1 MSFIWMIIVGLV
13 AGLLARAIKPGSDPM
28 GWIMTIVLGIVGA
41 MLGGF
46 LASLIGINADGGF
59 TGLIFSVI
67 GAIIL
72 LFLYEMIVNKRRAE
86 FDALFVILWRAIS
99 KPEALNKKFNAKN
112 QKAPRYELTP
122 ETWTV

>member
-41 MLGGF
+41 LVGGF
-46 LASLIGINADGGF
+46 LAGLVGINADGGF

-67 GAIIL
+67 GEIIL
-72 LFLYEMIVNKRRAE
+72 LFIYEMIMSKRG
-86 FDALFVILWRAIS
+86 V
-99 KPEALNKKFNAKN
+99 
-112 QKAPRYELTP
+112 
-122 ETWTV
+122 

>member
-46 LASLIGINADGGF
+46 IASLIGIDADGGF

-72 LFLYEMIVNKRRAE
+72 LFLYELIMSKRR
-86 FDALFVILWRAIS
+86 V
-99 KPEALNKKFNAKN
+99 
-112 QKAPRYELTP
+112 
-122 ETWTV
+122 

>member
-13 AGLLARAIKPGSDPM
+13 AGLLARAIKPGNDPM

-46 LASLIGINADGGF
+46 LAGLIGINADGGF

-72 LFLYEMIVNKRRAE
+72 LFLYEMIVNKRRA
-86 FDALFVILWRAIS
+86 
-99 KPEALNKKFNAKN
+99 
-112 QKAPRYELTP
+112 
-122 ETWTV
+122 

>member
-72 LFLYEMIVNKRRAE
+72 LFLYEMIV
-86 FDALFVILWRAIS
+86 FS
-99 KPEALNKKFNAKN
+99 KNFHCFLIIK
-112 QKAPRYELTP
+112 
-122 ETWTV
+122 

>member
-13 AGLLARAIKPGSDPM
+13 AGLLARAIKPGNDSM

-41 MLGGF
+41 LVGGF
-46 LASLIGINADGGF
+46 LARLVGINADGGF

-72 LFLYEMIVNKRRAE
+72 LFAYEMITNKRG
-86 FDALFVILWRAIS
+86 V
-99 KPEALNKKFNAKN
+99 
-112 QKAPRYELTP
+112 
-122 ETWTV
+122 

>member
-46 LASLIGINADGGF
+46 IASLLGISADGGF
-59 TGLIFSVI
+59 TGLVFSVI

-72 LFLYEMIVNKRRAE
+72 LFAYEFIMNKRR
-86 FDALFVILWRAIS
+86 V
-99 KPEALNKKFNAKN
+99 
-112 QKAPRYELTP
+112 
-122 ETWTV
+122 

>member
-46 LASLIGINADGGF
+46 LAGLIGINADGGF

-72 LFLYEMIVNKRRAE
+72 LFLYEMIVNKRRA
-86 FDALFVILWRAIS
+86 
-99 KPEALNKKFNAKN
+99 
-112 QKAPRYELTP
+112 
-122 ETWTV
+122 

>member
-1 MSFIWMIIVGLV
+1 MGFIWMIIVGLV

-46 LASLIGINADGGF
+46 VASMVGINANGGF

-72 LFLYEMIVNKRRAE
+72 LFLYEFIMSKRR
-86 FDALFVILWRAIS
+86 V
-99 KPEALNKKFNAKN
+99 
-112 QKAPRYELTP
+112 
-122 ETWTV
+122 

>member
-13 AGLLARAIKPGSDPM
+13 AGLLARAIKPGNDPV

-46 LASLIGINADGGF
+46 VAGLIGINADGGF

-72 LFLYEMIVNKRRAE
+72 LFIYEMIMSKRR
-86 FDALFVILWRAIS
+86 I
-99 KPEALNKKFNAKN
+99 
-112 QKAPRYELTP
+112 
-122 ETWTV
+122 

>member
-13 AGLLARAIKPGSDPM
+13 AGLLARAIKPGNDAM

-46 LASLIGINADGGF
+46 VAGLVGIDADGGF

-72 LFLYEMIVNKRRAE
+72 LFLYEMIMNRRR
-86 FDALFVILWRAIS
+86 L
-99 KPEALNKKFNAKN
+99 
-112 QKAPRYELTP
+112 
-122 ETWTV
+122 

>member
-41 MLGGF
+41 LLGGF
-46 LASLIGINADGGF
+46 IAGLIGIDADGGF

-72 LFLYEMIVNKRRAE
+72 LFLYEMIVSKRR
-86 FDALFVILWRAIS
+86 V
-99 KPEALNKKFNAKN
+99 
-112 QKAPRYELTP
+112 
-122 ETWTV
+122 

>member
-13 AGLLARAIKPGSDPM
+13 AGLLARAIKPGNDPM

-46 LASLIGINADGGF
+46 VAGLIGIDADGGF

-72 LFLYEMIVNKRRAE
+72 LFIYEMIMSKRR
-86 FDALFVILWRAIS
+86 V
-99 KPEALNKKFNAKN
+99 
-112 QKAPRYELTP
+112 
-122 ETWTV
+122 

>member
-46 LASLIGINADGGF
+46 IAGLIGINADGGF
-59 TGLIFSVI
+59 TGLTFSVI

-72 LFLYEMIVNKRRAE
+72 LFIYEMIMNKRR
-86 FDALFVILWRAIS
+86 V
-99 KPEALNKKFNAKN
+99 
-112 QKAPRYELTP
+112 
-122 ETWTV
+122 

>member
-1 MSFIWMIIVGLV
+1 MGFIWMIIVGLV

-46 LASLIGINADGGF
+46 VAGLIGIDADGGF

-72 LFLYEMIVNKRRAE
+72 LFLYEMIMNKRR
-86 FDALFVILWRAIS
+86 V
-99 KPEALNKKFNAKN
+99 
-112 QKAPRYELTP
+112 
-122 ETWTV
+122 

>member
-13 AGLLARAIKPGSDPM
+13 TGLLARAIKPGSDPM

-41 MLGGF
+41 LLGGF
-46 LASLIGINADGGF
+46 LAGLIGINADGGF

-72 LFLYEMIVNKRRAE
+72 LFIYEMIMSKRG
-86 FDALFVILWRAIS
+86 V
-99 KPEALNKKFNAKN
+99 
-112 QKAPRYELTP
+112 
-122 ETWTV
+122 

>member
-13 AGLLARAIKPGSDPM
+13 AGLLARAIKPGNDPM

-46 LASLIGINADGGF
+46 IAGLIGINALIALIGINADGGF

-72 LFLYEMIVNKRRAE
+72 LFIYEMIMSKRN
-86 FDALFVILWRAIS
+86 V
-99 KPEALNKKFNAKN
+99 
-112 QKAPRYELTP
+112 
-122 ETWTV
+122 